1 MLKIL
6 PTMFN
11 RFNFLPFSKHKAHRK
26 VIIFVDLNT
35 HSLWEFLF
43 PIIKVI
49 LKKEP
54 NWIKLNLPQWLIFIF
69 NETVTLTMIKSNKQF
84 TIKWGILIK
93 ALAQFKVNFKLVP
106 QKWRQNDFRL
116 GFLYPSQSCTHTRTC
131 VCVCVCR
138 CICLAIST
146 IILWC

>member
-6 PTMFN
+6 HTMFN

-49 LKKEP
+49 LKKE
-54 NWIKLNLPQWLIFIF
+54 LNLPQWLIFIF

-116 GFLYPSQSCTHTRTC
+116 GFLYPSQSCTQTRTC
-131 VCVCVCR
+131 VCVCR
-138 CICLAIST
+138 GICLAIGT